1 MDFIAAIRDILIS
14 LYLILGVVL
23 TLALLVFAYLLYK
36 AMRGLIGAATRA
48 TENVGK
54 VTEAAVE
61 HIVTPLEQGMSIGS
75 VAGNAMGF
83 ATGFIAG
90 LRGRSNS
97 DKGKSSDRGKGKDQV
112 EADDERTSGGG
123 KKKHRWPF

>member
-54 VTEAAVE
+54 VTDAAVA
-61 HIVTPLEQGMSIGS
+61 HIVTPLEEGMSIGS

-97 DKGKSSDRGKGKDQV
+97 NKDKGKEK
-112 EADDERTSGGG
+112 ADDGPAPGAG

>member
-1 MDFIAAIRDILIS
+1 MDVIAAIRDILIS
-14 LYLILGVVL
+14 LYLILGIVL
-23 TLALLVFAYLLYK
+23 TLALLLFAFLLYK
-36 AMRGLIGAATRA
+36 ATHALISAATRA

-54 VTEAAVE
+54 VTDAAVE
-61 HIVTPLEQGMSIGS
+61 HIVTPLEEGMSIGS

-97 DKGKSSDRGKGKDQV
+97 DKGKDKGKGKGDDDT
-112 EADDERTSGGG
+112 ADENASDDG
-123 KKKHRWPF
+123 KRKRRWPF

>member
-1 MDFIAAIRDILIS
+1 MDVIAAIRDILIS

-54 VTEAAVE
+54 DTDAAVE
-61 HIVTPLEQGMSIGS
+61 HIVAPLEQGMSIGS

-83 ATGFIAG
+83 ATGFMAG

-97 DKGKSSDRGKGKDQV
+97 DKDKGKE
-112 EADDERTSGGG
+112 EADDEPTSGDG
-123 KKKHRWPF
+123 KKKRRWPF

>member
-1 MDFIAAIRDILIS
+1 MDFITAIRDILIS
-14 LYLILGVVL
+14 LYLIFGVVL

-48 TENVGK
+48 TENIGK
-54 VTEAAVE
+54 VTDAAVE
-61 HIVTPLEQGMSIGS
+61 HIVAPLEEGMSIGS

-90 LRGRSNS
+90 LRGRSNLNK
-97 DKGKSSDRGKGKDQV
+97 DKGKK
-112 EADDERTSGGG
+112 EADDGPAPGDG
-123 KKKHRWPF
+123 KKNRHWPF